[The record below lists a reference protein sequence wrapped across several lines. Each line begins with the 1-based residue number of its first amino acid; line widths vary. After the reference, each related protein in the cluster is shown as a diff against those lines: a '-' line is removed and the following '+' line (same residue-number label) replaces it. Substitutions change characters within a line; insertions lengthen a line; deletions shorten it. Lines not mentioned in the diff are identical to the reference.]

1 MAMEDE
7 LQEEN
12 RKIRRLRLLVDLS
25 LEYIG
30 NHALTHDEA
39 IGIVEGVKRHAIS
52 LFPGKEDAFDI
63 IYAPR
68 FKRLL
73 NTKFKRS

>member
-1 MAMEDE
+1 MDE
-7 LQEEN
+7 NLREEN
-12 RKIRRLRLLVDLS
+12 RRIRRLRLLVDLA
-25 LEYIG
+25 LEYIEDKP
-30 NHALTHDEA
+30 LTHDEA

-52 LFPGKEDAFDI
+52 LFPGKEEAFDI

-73 NTKFKRS
+73 NTKFLRS